1 MNSEM
6 LVKSATKYI
15 FSFGKLSPRNNEPKT
30 IIPENIA
37 YQFVL

>member
-15 FSFGKLSPRNNEPKT
+15 FSGKKIPRNNEPKA
-30 IIPENIA
+30 IIPANIA